1 MFGLHDYWWS
11 ELRNISANYGCWGNL
26 LGVLVDKAR
35 RGLGGFQVGCYSVE
49 HYDGDADH
57 LRSWKYF
64 AMCNHGSKSG
74 GADTRQDAIYLAKQS
89 KTYCGDCY
97 NLTYFSGNRILCIE
111 CVREILERDLVP
123 GDFVSNPMTMRS
135 GGIITQLFHNEEEL
149 TAEEASALSKL
160 KEELSQEDADRV
172 IQEVRSLLSVDWLD
186 ADYST
191 CKKCEL
197 RVWGDLGLSKDSTAG
212 YSLDNKIWN
221 HVWERWEQIRDN
233 QGE

>member
-1 MFGLHDYWWS
+1 
-11 ELRNISANYGCWGNL
+11 
-26 LGVLVDKAR
+26 
-35 RGLGGFQVGCYSVE
+35 
-49 HYDGDADH
+49 
-57 LRSWKYF
+57 
-64 AMCNHGSKSG
+64 
-74 GADTRQDAIYLAKQS
+74 
-89 KTYCGDCY
+89 
-97 NLTYFSGNRILCIE
+97 
-111 CVREILERDLVP
+111 
-123 GDFVSNPMTMRS
+123 MRS